1 MELFGQCP
9 PIEKMDAALSNL
21 KACKH
26 LSLSTNNI
34 GKITS
39 LAGMENLEILSVGR
53 NQLRSLDVDGVS
65 DTLQELWASYNLVG
79 SLAGVEK
86 LQKLRTLYVS
96 NNNIKSIDEVN
107 RLADLEH
114 LEDVLFI
121 NNPFFNDFADKA
133 EYRLEL
139 LRRLPKLKKI
149 DGVPVDVEERE
160 AAAAKRPLQSGGEL
174 VAQRGGRST
183 RSRRRPIRGC
193 RGAACPPSS
202 PRCRRRRWNRSR
214 RWPNSGTSS

>member
-1 MELFGQCP
+1 MLPRPGWVQGGGQGAGGEGGRGGVQGRPGSLTPVLPLPAQVELFGQCP

-160 AAAAKRPLQSGGEL
+160 AAAAG
-174 VAQRGGRST
+174 
-183 RSRRRPIRGC
+183 
-193 RGAACPPSS
+193 
-202 PRCRRRRWNRSR
+202 
-214 RWPNSGTSS
+214 

>member
-1 MELFGQCP
+1 MQVELFGQCP
-9 PIEKMDAALSNL
+9 LNEKMDAALSNL

-65 DTLQELWASYNLVG
+65 DTLQEIWASYNLVG

-86 LQKLRTLYVS
+86 LLKLKTLFVS

-107 RLADLEH
+107 RL
-114 LEDVLFI
+114 VLTS
-121 NNPFFNDFADKA
+121 PASWPRT
-133 EYRLEL
+133 RLQTFVLWPL
-139 LRRLPKLKKI
+139 L
-149 DGVPVDVEERE
+149 
-160 AAAAKRPLQSGGEL
+160 ASSQ
-174 VAQRGGRST
+174 
-183 RSRRRPIRGC
+183 
-193 RGAACPPSS
+193 PS
-202 PRCRRRRWNRSR
+202 
-214 RWPNSGTSS
+214 